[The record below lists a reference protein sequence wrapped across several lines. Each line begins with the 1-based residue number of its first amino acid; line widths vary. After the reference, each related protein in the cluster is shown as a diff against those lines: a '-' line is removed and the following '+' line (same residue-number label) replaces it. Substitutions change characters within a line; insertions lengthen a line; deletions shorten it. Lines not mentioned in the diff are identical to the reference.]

1 MNRDYIL
8 IPKPDP
14 IPHQISELRTLDDN
28 FWQTHI
34 FHFLL
39 SFYKNHDR
47 KKIAAI
53 IAKEKAKQFPRT
65 EREIAKF
72 LRTTLRQNRAIDS
85 AGFIVVGESTN
96 DEEIEGNYDI
106 EIYHSYWSPK
116 KFPFECKNLDDS
128 TTLVNEYVYVKNNSK
143 TDGGVYRYFNGKY
156 AQGQDFGG
164 MIGFVLNGKVN
175 DIKDKIQLKLKDP
188 FDVTPEG
195 DLQSVADNSIENND
209 FTFTSTHVRKSKNF
223 LIYHMLF
230 RIG

>member
-1 MNRDYIL
+1 MAPVEFVPL
-8 IPKPDP
+8 APF
-14 IPHQISELRTLDDN
+14 T
-28 FWQTHI
+28 
-34 FHFLL
+34 
-39 SFYKNHDR
+39 SF
-47 KKIAAI
+47 
-53 IAKEKAKQFPRT
+53 
-65 EREIAKF
+65 
-72 LRTTLRQNRAIDS
+72 
-85 AGFIVVGESTN
+85 GVESTARYFSSFK
-96 DEEIEGNYDI
+96 DSLELEELLDWGQQYSLLILGGGSNLLLTRDFDGLVLKNEISGIIELHED
-106 EIYHSYWSPK
+106 
-116 KFPFECKNLDDS
+116 
-128 TTLVNEYVYVKNNSK
+128 NEYVYVKNNSK

-223 LIYHMLF
+223 LIYHILF